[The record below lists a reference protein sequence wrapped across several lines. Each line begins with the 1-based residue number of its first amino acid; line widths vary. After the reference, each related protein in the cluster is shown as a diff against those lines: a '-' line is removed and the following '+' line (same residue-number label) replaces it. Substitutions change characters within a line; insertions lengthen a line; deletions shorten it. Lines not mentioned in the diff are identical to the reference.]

1 MNHLIFFSA
10 RMIHIIC
17 TEDDVCNYYNSMIVS
32 KHRHHAFEFETK
44 HACSLTSV
52 EIYILS
58 MLAFL
63 SVLLLM
69 LFPSSSTSILFYSKK
84 GAVLDL
90 VVAMTTTMRS
100 DAGTPLV
107 MRICPR

>member
-10 RMIHIIC
+10 RMIHVIC

-69 LFPSSSTSILFYSKK
+69 MFPSK

-90 VVAMTTTMRS
+90 VVAMTTTTRS
-100 DAGTPLV
+100 DVGTPLV